1 MAAMVKSQTA
11 VAVPVD
17 QMAAELAESQ
27 VAVVEA
33 DKQKRSVAATT
44 GPLWSSHYLT
54 MMFPQ

>member
-1 MAAMVKSQTA
+1 MVKSQAA
-11 VAVPVD
+11 VAVPVN

-33 DKQKRSVAATT
+33 DKQKRSVAATAR
-44 GPLWSSHYLT
+44 PLWSSHYPT